1 MLKYKLLKYLRVPQ
15 PYCQRVNKT
24 FGILECLP
32 NYNFSA
38 NHKDNENDQ
47 ENKNH
52 PDNKHEG
59 N

>member
-1 MLKYKLLKYLRVPQ
+1 MPQ